1 MDTLGAVTNLR
12 NCSIFGVCPYCALRH
27 PYSGKR
33 ILRSP
38 HWKIFYE
45 SGIGNHD
52 TIPIQYEKCID
63 KNNIRIFYGSSS
75 TDREQYDPAYA
86 FSTEAKDIKS
96 FENSDNLKLVPETN
110 PQVQNISR
118 NKNFKLN
125 IIPNFKNDD
134 LANITNDSMYTN
146 SNFSDD
152 IRNVD
157 PNNSIL
163 KLTKQVRENIKS
175 AKQDFDNFLRRTDN
189 KKSNRKF

>member
-1 MDTLGAVTNLR
+1 MPVL
-12 NCSIFGVCPYCALRH
+12 
-27 PYSGKR
+27 
-33 ILRSP
+33 
-38 HWKIFYE
+38 
-45 SGIGNHD
+45 
-52 TIPIQYEKCID
+52 
-63 KNNIRIFYGSSS
+63 SS
-75 TDREQYDPAYA
+75 TTDGERYNFAYA
-86 FSTEAKDIKS
+86 FSTEAKDMKS
-96 FENSDNLKLVPETN
+96 LENSDNLKLVPETN

-163 KLTKQVRENIKS
+163 KLTKQVRESIKS
-175 AKQDFDNFLRRTDN
+175 AKQDFDNFYEEQTIKIKLKILTKPSKRMTSQLRKSKILQ
-189 KKSNRKF
+189 KKILFRHKKFRKM

>member
-1 MDTLGAVTNLR
+1 M
-12 NCSIFGVCPYCALRH
+12 
-27 PYSGKR
+27 
-33 ILRSP
+33 RSP
-38 HWKIFYE
+38 HRKIFCE

-52 TIPIQYEKCID
+52 TIPIQYEKRTSKNSSVIND
-63 KNNIRIFYGSSS
+63 NKKNNFRIFHGSSPTDGERYDS
-75 TDREQYDPAYA
+75 TYA

-118 NKNFKLN
+118 NKKIKLN

-152 IRNVD
+152 IWNVD
-157 PNNSIL
+157 PNKSIL
-163 KLTKQVRENIKS
+163 KLTKQVQENINSVKE
-175 AKQDFDNFLRRTDN
+175 DFDNFLQRTDN
-189 KKSNRKF
+189 KSKIQNFWQNLRKR